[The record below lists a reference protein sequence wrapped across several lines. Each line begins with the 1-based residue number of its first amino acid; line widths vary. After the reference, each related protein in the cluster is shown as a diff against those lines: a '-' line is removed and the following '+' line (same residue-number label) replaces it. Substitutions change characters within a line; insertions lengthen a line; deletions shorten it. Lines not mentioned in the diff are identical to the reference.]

1 MDKQRMTIEYDPGA
15 DALYISFDSD
25 SERSV
30 KSTQG
35 DWPFHVDI
43 AEDSTVIGIEIMDAS
58 LVMSKEY
65 LEKYDIRKIY
75 P

>member
-1 MDKQRMTIEYDPGA
+1 MTIEYDPGA
-15 DALYISFDSD
+15 DAMYISFDPD
-25 SERSV
+25 NEQRV

-65 LEKYDIRKIY
+65 LEKYNIRKLY
-75 P
+75 S